1 MIVNEVLQAEFAAFL
16 SCVPARRLKQ
26 NTMRIL
32 LSFLDHEHDTGL
44 PDYMGDLYTDLL
56 LLFHLLDS
64 IDKETDQSHL
74 L

>member
-1 MIVNEVLQAEFAAFL
+1 MIVNEVLQAEFVAFL
-16 SCVPARRLKQ
+16 SCLPARRLKQ

-32 LSFLDHEHDTGL
+32 LSFLDHEHARGL

-56 LLFHLLDS
+56 PLFHLLDS
-64 IDKETDQSHL
+64 IDSETDQSHL